1 MMVHA
6 GAYGCTISGA
16 GPTCV
21 AVTDDAQ
28 KGQRIAEAMVRAFQR
43 EGKLEV
49 NTARVIRLNQTGATT
64 V

>member
-1 MMVHA
+1 M
-6 GAYGCTISGA
+6 
-16 GPTCV
+16 

-28 KGQRIAEAMVRAFQR
+28 KGQRIAEAMVKAFQR